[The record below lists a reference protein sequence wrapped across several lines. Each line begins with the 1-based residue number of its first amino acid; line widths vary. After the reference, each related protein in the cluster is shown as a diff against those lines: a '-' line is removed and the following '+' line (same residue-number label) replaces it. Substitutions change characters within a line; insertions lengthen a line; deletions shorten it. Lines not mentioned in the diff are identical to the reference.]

1 MAGAT
6 AAVRLDS
13 VMDGSAAAFCLDSAM
28 DGFAAAVSW
37 LHQDSLPGANWK
49 RAVFSV

>member
-6 AAVRLDS
+6 AAVRLDY

-37 LHQDSLPGANWK
+37 LHQVSLPGANW
-49 RAVFSV
+49 